1 MASGLN
7 LAPALALALALVA
20 PALSAQV
27 EMRRLNLGCE
37 RLKAAELKALDSSL
51 KKNQAFIK
59 KCATLGE
66 ASKASLLLPTLTSP
80 EPLAPSLSL
89 TPGQASL
96 LQEMSKLNLS
106 RFVEEVRLRLSVNPK
121 PKP

>member
-1 MASGLN
+1 
-7 LAPALALALALVA
+7 
-20 PALSAQV
+20 
-27 EMRRLNLGCE
+27 MRRLNLGCE

-59 KCATLGE
+59 KCAALGE
-66 ASKASLLLPTLTSP
+66 ASKASLLLPSLASP
-80 EPLAPSLSL
+80 QPLAPSLSL

-106 RFVEEVRLRLSVNPK
+106 RFVEEVRLRLSVNPTPK